1 MDFNNLVFVSAQ
13 PDVPYF
19 HWQIKVYVHNFIE
32 KGINP
37 NNIHVVLAMVQG
49 KKEPS
54 EESLELKKLGIN
66 VHHYLDDRERK
77 HYIPNIK
84 PFLIHKWL
92 EENPQYGKSFF
103 LHDADIIF
111 RELPDFKTLLDD
123 DITYVSDTVGYIGY
137 NYIMDCCERYERQHP
152 NSNKGQL
159 IQEMVYVIGV
169 DVECVKCNQEN
180 SGGGQYIIK
189 DTDAKMW
196 EKIYNDCVPLYD
208 QMMSYQKR
216 FPISPGEIQ
225 FWTAEMWSVLWNLW
239 FFKKETKIIN
249 DLDFSW
255 ATDSLDIYNKKPILH
270 MAGVTDNLKGS
281 KFYKGDYISENPLEK
296 IKNDENYFNYI
307 EENSST
313 IKYIEV
319 MKSIVKKSNN

>member
-1 MDFNNLVFVSAQ
+1 M
-13 PDVPYF
+13 
-19 HWQIKVYVHNFIE
+19 
-32 KGINP
+32 
-37 NNIHVVLAMVQG
+37 
-49 KKEPS
+49 
-54 EESLELKKLGIN
+54 
-66 VHHYLDDRERK
+66 
-77 HYIPNIK
+77 
-84 PFLIHKWL
+84 
-92 EENPQYGKSFF
+92 
-103 LHDADIIF
+103 
-111 RELPDFKTLLDD
+111 
-123 DITYVSDTVGYIGY
+123 SDTTGYIAY
-137 NYIMDCCERYERQHP
+137 NYIIDCCRRYESAHP
-152 NSNKGQL
+152 TSNVNQL
-159 IQEMVYVIGV
+159 LQEMV
-169 DVECVKCNQEN
+169 DVVGIDIDCVESNKEN

-189 DTDAKMW
+189 NTTSENW
-196 EKIYNDCVPLYD
+196 YKIYDDSNKLYN
-208 QMMSYQKR
+208 QMMDYQKR

-239 FFKKETKIIN
+239 YFKKETKIIN

-281 KFYKGDYISENPLEK
+281 KFYKGDYINENPLEK